1 MVFTKN
7 ELHIINHRIGQMFP
21 SIRTVF
27 HVKYPVVNSI
37 EGGTTPSGMCLVV
50 RIPPI
55 GRVWLMTAYDGFTLD
70 DVIPEEWHNCLR
82 YDDDRTEPLPE
93 AIATID
99 AVVEWVAGIIG
110 RTSDTV

>member
-1 MVFTKN
+1 MVFT
-7 ELHIINHRIGQMFP
+7 EQDLHIINHRIGQMFP
-21 SIRTVF
+21 SLRRVF
-27 HVKYPVVNSI
+27 YVAYPWVNSI
-37 EGGTTPSGMCLVV
+37 DDGTTPSGMCLIV

-55 GRVWLMTAYDGFTLD
+55 GRVWLVTAYDGFTLD

-82 YDDDRTEPLPE
+82 GNDDRTEPLPE